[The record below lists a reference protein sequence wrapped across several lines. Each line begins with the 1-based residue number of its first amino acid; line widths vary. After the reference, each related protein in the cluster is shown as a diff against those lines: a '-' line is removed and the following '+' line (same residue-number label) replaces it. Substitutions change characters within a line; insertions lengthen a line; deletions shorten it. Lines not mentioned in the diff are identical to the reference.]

1 MREYGAARRSRPP
14 QRHARRA
21 GPCLSASLRVAAS
34 AAYRGSSGR
43 WKRHV
48 QIRTPTQCAEAQR
61 LPNPSVQFQLSV
73 HLPSSLPHF
82 TPEPRARH
90 RADAAFSLRMVAR
103 TLPCGHRGGAPDA
116 AHTMY
121 TMYTKVLYTCSL
133 QRAGF
138 LYFRFPGYGYI
149 RRARRRK
156 M

>member
-48 QIRTPTQCAEAQR
+48 QIRTPTQCAKRNACQTPRFSFSCQSISPLLSPTSR
-61 LPNPSVQFQLSV
+61 LNRGRVTVLTRPF
-73 HLPSSLPHF
+73 HLEWWRVLC
-82 TPEPRARH
+82 
-90 RADAAFSLRMVAR
+90 RADSGEARRTPHTQCIQCTQKYFTRAA
-103 TLPCGHRGGAPDA
+103 
-116 AHTMY
+116 
-121 TMYTKVLYTCSL
+121 CSG
-133 QRAGF
+133 QAF
-138 LYFRFPGYGYI
+138 CTFAFPGTVIYG
-149 RRARRRK
+149 ARRRK